1 MKFIKVILD
10 KEPIISALGAF
21 LCISLIAFINSFD
34 DFNIWLIPPFG
45 ATMVLVMAV
54 HESPL
59 AQPKNIFFGHILSA
73 LSGVLIYIFLGMS
86 FISIGLAVAIS
97 VWAMMITKTI
107 HPPAGANPIIA
118 ILGGKGLSFILLPVA
133 TGALIIIIFAMIYN
147 KILKRNYPKINYFF
161 SFLDSTSLKY

>member
-1 MKFIKVILD
+1 MKFIKVILA
-10 KEPIISALGAF
+10 KEPLISALGAF
-21 LCISLIAFINSFD
+21 LCISLIAFINSYD

-59 AQPKNIFFGHILSA
+59 AQPKNIFFGHVLSA
-73 LSGVLIYIFLGMS
+73 LSGVLIYFFLGMS
-86 FISIGLAVAIS
+86 FLSIGLAVAIS

-147 KILKRNYPKINYFF
+147 KILKRNFPK
-161 SFLDSTSLKY
+161 K

>member
-1 MKFIKVILD
+1 MKIIKVILA

-21 LCISLIAFINSFD
+21 LCISLIAFINSYD
-34 DFNIWLIPPFG
+34 DFNFWLIPPFG

-73 LSGVLIYIFLGMS
+73 LSGVLIYFFLGMS
-86 FISIGLAVAIS
+86 FLSIGLAVAIS

-147 KILKRNYPKINYFF
+147 KILKRNYPK
-161 SFLDSTSLKY
+161 K

>member
-1 MKFIKVILD
+1 MKFIKVILA

-21 LCISLIAFINSFD
+21 LCISLIAFINSYD

-54 HESPL
+54 YESPL

-73 LSGVLIYIFLGMS
+73 LSGVLIYFFLGMS
-86 FISIGLAVAIS
+86 FLSIGLAVAIS
-97 VWAMMITKTI
+97 VWAMMVTKTI

-118 ILGGKGLSFILLPVA
+118 ILGGKEISFILLPVA
-133 TGALIIIIFAMIYN
+133 TGALIIIVFAMIYN
-147 KILKRNYPKINYFF
+147 KILKRNYPK
-161 SFLDSTSLKY
+161 K

>member
-21 LCISLIAFINSFD
+21 LCISLIGFINSYD

-73 LSGVLIYIFLGMS
+73 LSGVLIYFFLGMS
-86 FISIGLAVAIS
+86 FLSIGLAVAIS

-118 ILGGKGLSFILLPVA
+118 ILGGKGISFILLPVA
-133 TGALIIIIFAMIYN
+133 TGALIIIVFAMIYN
-147 KILKRNYPKINYFF
+147 KILKRNYPK
-161 SFLDSTSLKY
+161 K

>member
-1 MKFIKVILD
+1 MKFIKVILA
-10 KEPIISALGAF
+10 KEPLISALGAF
-21 LCISLIAFINSFD
+21 LCISLIAFINSYD

-73 LSGVLIYIFLGMS
+73 LSGVLIYFFLGMS
-86 FISIGLAVAIS
+86 FLSIGLAVAIS

-147 KILKRNYPKINYFF
+147 KILKRNYPK
-161 SFLDSTSLKY
+161 K

>member
-1 MKFIKVILD
+1 MKFIKVILA
-10 KEPIISALGAF
+10 KEPLISALGAF
-21 LCISLIAFINSFD
+21 LCISLIAFINSYD

-73 LSGVLIYIFLGMS
+73 LSGVLIYFFLGMS
-86 FISIGLAVAIS
+86 FLSIGLAVAIS
-97 VWAMMITKTI
+97 VWAMMLTKTI

-118 ILGGKGLSFILLPVA
+118 ILGGKGISFILLPVA
-133 TGALIIIIFAMIYN
+133 IGALIIIVFAVIYN
-147 KILKRNYPKINYFF
+147 KILKRNYPK
-161 SFLDSTSLKY
+161 K

>member
-1 MKFIKVILD
+1 MKFVKVILD

-21 LCISLIAFINSFD
+21 LCISLIAFINSYD

-73 LSGVLIYIFLGMS
+73 LSGVLIYFFLGMS
-86 FISIGLAVAIS
+86 FLSIGLAVAIS
-97 VWAMMITKTI
+97 VWVMMITKTI

-147 KILKRNYPKINYFF
+147 KILKRNYPK
-161 SFLDSTSLKY
+161 K

>member
-1 MKFIKVILD
+1 MKFIKVILA

-21 LCISLIAFINSFD
+21 LCISLIAFINSYD

-73 LSGVLIYIFLGMS
+73 LSGVLIYFFLGMS
-86 FISIGLAVAIS
+86 FLSIGLAVAIS

-147 KILKRNYPKINYFF
+147 KIIKRNYPK
-161 SFLDSTSLKY
+161 K

>member
-1 MKFIKVILD
+1 MKFVKVILD

-21 LCISLIAFINSFD
+21 LCISLIAFINSYD

-73 LSGVLIYIFLGMS
+73 LSGVLIYFFLGMS
-86 FISIGLAVAIS
+86 FLSIGLAVAIS

-133 TGALIIIIFAMIYN
+133 TGAIIIIVFAMIYN
-147 KILKRNYPKINYFF
+147 KILKRNYPK
-161 SFLDSTSLKY
+161 K

>member
-1 MKFIKVILD
+1 MKFIKVILA
-10 KEPIISALGAF
+10 KEPLISALGAF
-21 LCISLIAFINSFD
+21 LCISLIAFINSYD

-73 LSGVLIYIFLGMS
+73 LSGVLIYFFLGMS
-86 FISIGLAVAIS
+86 FLSIGLAVAIS
-97 VWAMMITKTI
+97 VWTMMITKTI

-147 KILKRNYPKINYFF
+147 KIIKRNYPK
-161 SFLDSTSLKY
+161 K

>member
-1 MKFIKVILD
+1 MKIIKVILA

-21 LCISLIAFINSFD
+21 LCISLIAFINSYD

-73 LSGVLIYIFLGMS
+73 LSGVLIYFFLGMS
-86 FISIGLAVAIS
+86 FLSIGLAVAIS
-97 VWAMMITKTI
+97 VWTMMITKTI

-147 KILKRNYPKINYFF
+147 KIIKRNICP
-161 SFLDSTSLKY
+161 LKNL

>member
-1 MKFIKVILD
+1 MKIIKVILA

-21 LCISLIAFINSFD
+21 LCISLIAFINSYD

-73 LSGVLIYIFLGMS
+73 LSGVLIYFFLGMS
-86 FISIGLAVAIS
+86 FLSIGLAVAIS

-133 TGALIIIIFAMIYN
+133 TGALIIIVFAMIYN
-147 KILKRNYPKINYFF
+147 KILKRNYPK
-161 SFLDSTSLKY
+161 K

>member
-1 MKFIKVILD
+1 MKFIKVILN
-10 KEPIISALGAF
+10 KEPIMSALGAF
-21 LCISLIAFINSFD
+21 LCLSLIAFINSYD

-73 LSGVLIYIFLGMS
+73 LSGVLIYFFLGMS
-86 FISIGLAVAIS
+86 FLSIGLAVAIS

-147 KILKRNYPKINYFF
+147 KILKRNYPK
-161 SFLDSTSLKY
+161 K

>member
-21 LCISLIAFINSFD
+21 LCISLIAFINSYD
-34 DFNIWLIPPFG
+34 AFNIWLIPPFG

-147 KILKRNYPKINYFF
+147 KILKRNYPK
-161 SFLDSTSLKY
+161 K